1 MSEIGDATTEAPE
14 PDEKTHKIIQEI
26 ISLERLYYFEKK
38 NVKSERQKKV
48 KDIIERH
55 SGTADGE

>member
-1 MSEIGDATTEAPE
+1 MVDVLEAAAQMPDC
-14 PDEKTHKIIQEI
+14 DEKMQKIIQEI

-55 SGTADGE
+55 IAASGEE